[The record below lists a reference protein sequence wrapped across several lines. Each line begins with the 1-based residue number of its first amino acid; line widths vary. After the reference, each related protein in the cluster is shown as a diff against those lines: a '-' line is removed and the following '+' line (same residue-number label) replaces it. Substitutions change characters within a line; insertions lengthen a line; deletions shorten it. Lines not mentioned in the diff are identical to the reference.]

1 MARYSEI
8 YPRTPDD
15 PKYKEGLLHTDDE
28 VEILIGMIKQ
38 CMLTTPGEVLG
49 DPFFGI
55 DLEGLLFD
63 FNVDQT
69 TLERAIRLHLITY
82 VPLASSKFNVDF
94 TVGFFKGETRD
105 ACVIDFAIKGN
116 PILGIKII

>member
-1 MARYSEI
+1 MARFSEI

-15 PKYKEGLLHTDDE
+15 PRYKEGLLHTDDE

-49 DPFFGI
+49 DPYFGI
-55 DLEGLLFD
+55 DLEGLLFN
-63 FNVDQT
+63 FNVDQI

-82 VPLASSKFNVDF
+82 VPLASSKFNVNF
-94 TVGFFKGETRD
+94 TVGFFKGKTRD
-105 ACVIDFAIKGN
+105 SCVIDFAIKGN

>member
-1 MARYSEI
+1 MARFSEI

-15 PKYKEGLLHTDDE
+15 PRYKEGLLHTDDE

-49 DPFFGI
+49 DPYFGI
-55 DLEGLLFD
+55 DLEGLLFN
-63 FNVDQT
+63 FNVDQS

-94 TVGFFKGETRD
+94 TVGFFRGETRD

>member
-38 CMLTTPGEVLG
+38 SMLTAPGEVLG
-49 DPFFGI
+49 DPYFGI
-55 DLEGLLFD
+55 DLEGLIFD
-63 FNVDQT
+63 FNVEQS

-82 VPLASSKFNVDF
+82 VPLASSRFNVDF
-94 TVGFFKGETRD
+94 TVGFFRGETRD
-105 ACVIDFAIKGN
+105 SCVIDFAIKGN

>member
-1 MARYSEI
+1 MARFSEI

-15 PKYKEGLLHTDDE
+15 PRYKEGLLHTDDE

-49 DPFFGI
+49 DPYFGI
-55 DLEGLLFD
+55 DLEGLLFN
-63 FNVDQT
+63 FNVDQI

-105 ACVIDFAIKGN
+105 SCVIDFAIKGN
-116 PILGIKII
+116 PVLGIKII

>member
-1 MARYSEI
+1 MARFSEI

-15 PKYKEGLLHTDDE
+15 PRYKEGLLHTDDE

-49 DPFFGI
+49 DPYFGI
-55 DLEGLLFD
+55 DLEGLLFN
-63 FNVDQT
+63 FNVDQV

-82 VPLASSKFNVDF
+82 VPLASSKFNVNF

-105 ACVIDFAIKGN
+105 SCVIDFAIKGN
-116 PILGIKII
+116 AILGIKII

>member
-1 MARYSEI
+1 MSRFSEI

-15 PKYKEGLLHTDDE
+15 PRYKEGLLHTDDE

-49 DPFFGI
+49 DPYFGI
-55 DLEGLLFD
+55 DLEGLLFN
-63 FNVDQT
+63 FNVDQV

-82 VPLASSKFNVDF
+82 VPLASSKFNVNF

-105 ACVIDFAIKGN
+105 SCVIDFAIKGN

>member
-1 MARYSEI
+1 MARFSEI

-15 PKYKEGLLHTDDE
+15 PRYKEGLLHTDDE

-49 DPFFGI
+49 DPYFGI
-55 DLEGLLFD
+55 DLEGLLFN
-63 FNVDQT
+63 FNVDQV

-105 ACVIDFAIKGN
+105 SCVIDFAIKGN
-116 PILGIKII
+116 PVLGIKII

>member
-1 MARYSEI
+1 MARFSEI

-15 PKYKEGLLHTDDE
+15 PRYKEGLLHTDDE

-82 VPLASSKFNVDF
+82 VPLASSKYNVDF
-94 TVGFFKGETRD
+94 NVGFFRGETRD